1 MVALLDHLLPF
12 SPCPFKP
19 QITKNKKYLFK
30 IINDSK
36 TQRSTNHECHKKKLH
51 AFIIK
56 TNKQINMKYVEYR
69 IAAVRIEIISYCS
82 RFGGI
87 VEYHIPAL
95 RIEIVS

>member
-1 MVALLDHLLPF
+1 MIQRP
-12 SPCPFKP
+12 
-19 QITKNKKYLFK
+19 
-30 IINDSK
+30 NDPLIM
-36 TQRSTNHECHKKKLH
+36 NVIKKLH

-69 IAAVRIEIISYCS
+69 IAAVRIEIVSYCS